1 MKKVLLGLL
10 FCNIMIFS
18 INTFAKGLEEK
29 NPDKIDFAHMDKQE
43 LHAYAEKRAQEIDD
57 YCTKK
62 CMNDKDQE
70 TTAGMAKNAYA
81 MNECMFDAVK
91 AEILKGF
98 NKEQQQEMLEVV
110 KQLRTYTYKFSEIY
124 FNANK
129 YCYGRCGTMAA
140 LFPIADEGIMMRDLL
155 ARLLFLNWHKGGY

>member
-1 MKKVLLGLL
+1 MKKVVLL
-10 FCNIMIFS
+10 FFS
-18 INTFAKGLEEK
+18 ILFLSTNIFAQEPEYKSSNE
-29 NPDKIDFAHMDKQE
+29 PDVTRMDTPE
-43 LHAYAEKRAQEIDD
+43 LRAYAEKKAQEMDD

-91 AEILKGF
+91 AEIIKGF
-98 NKEQQQEMLEVV
+98 NEEQQEMLEVV

-129 YCYGRCGTMAA
+129 YCYGRCGTMAS

>member
-1 MKKVLLGLL
+1 MKKVVLL
-10 FCNIMIFS
+10 FFYILCFSTNI
-18 INTFAKGLEEK
+18 FAQEPKYTSSDE
-29 NPDKIDFAHMDKQE
+29 PDVTHMDTTE
-43 LHAYAEKRAQEIDD
+43 LRAYAAKKAQEIDD
-57 YCTKK
+57 YCTQK
-62 CMNDKDQE
+62 CINDKDQE

-91 AEILKGF
+91 AEIIKGF
-98 NKEQQQEMLEVV
+98 NEEQQQKMLEAV

-129 YCYGRCGTMAA
+129 YCYGHCGTMAS

-155 ARLLFLNWHKGGY
+155 AKLLFLNWHKGGY

>member
-1 MKKVLLGLL
+1 MKKVVLIFFYILC
-10 FCNIMIFS
+10 FSTNI
-18 INTFAKGLEEK
+18 FAQEPKYTSSDE
-29 NPDKIDFAHMDKQE
+29 PDVTHMDTPE
-43 LHAYAEKRAQEIDD
+43 LRAYAAKKAQEIDD
-57 YCTKK
+57 YCTQK

-91 AEILKGF
+91 AEIIKGF
-98 NKEQQQEMLEVV
+98 NEEQQQEMLEAV

-129 YCYGRCGTMAA
+129 YWCKYKN
-140 LFPIADEGIMMRDLL
+140 I
-155 ARLLFLNWHKGGY
+155 K

>member
-1 MKKVLLGLL
+1 MKKVVLL
-10 FCNIMIFS
+10 FFSMLLLSTNI
-18 INTFAKGLEEK
+18 FAQEPEHKSSDELDVTRMDTLE
-29 NPDKIDFAHMDKQE
+29 
-43 LHAYAEKRAQEIDD
+43 LRAYAEKKAQEMDD

-62 CMNDKDQE
+62 YKNDKDQE

-91 AEILKGF
+91 AEIIKGF
-98 NKEQQQEMLEVV
+98 NEEQQQEMLEAV

-129 YCYGRCGTMAA
+129 YCYGRCGTMVA
-140 LFPIADEGIMMRDLL
+140 LFPIADEGMILRDLL
-155 ARLLFLNWHKGGY
+155 ARLLFLNWKKGGY

>member
-1 MKKVLLGLL
+1 MKKVFLL
-10 FCNIMIFS
+10 FFSMLLLSSNI
-18 INTFAKGLEEK
+18 FAQEPEYKSSDEL
-29 NPDKIDFAHMDKQE
+29 DVTQMDTPE
-43 LHAYAEKRAQEIDD
+43 LRAYAEKKAQEMDD

-91 AEILKGF
+91 AEIIKGF
-98 NKEQQQEMLEVV
+98 NEEQQQEMFEAV

-140 LFPIADEGIMMRDLL
+140 LFPIADEGMMMRDLL
-155 ARLLFLNWHKGGY
+155 ARLLFLNWKKGGY

>member
-1 MKKVLLGLL
+1 MKKVFLL
-10 FCNIMIFS
+10 FFSMLLLSSNI
-18 INTFAKGLEEK
+18 FAQEPEYKSSDEL
-29 NPDKIDFAHMDKQE
+29 DVTQMDTPE
-43 LHAYAEKRAQEIDD
+43 LRAYAEKKAQEMDD

-91 AEILKGF
+91 AEIIKGF
-98 NKEQQQEMLEVV
+98 NEEQQQEMLEAV
-110 KQLRTYTYKFSEIY
+110 KQLRTYTYTFSEIY

-140 LFPIADEGIMMRDLL
+140 LFPIADEGMMMRDLL
-155 ARLLFLNWHKGGY
+155 ARLLFLNWKKGGY

>member
-1 MKKVLLGLL
+1 MKKFVFIFALVWV
-10 FCNIMIFS
+10 FCFG
-18 INTFAKGLEEK
+18 TFAQEPANNSSSK
-29 NPDKIDFAHMDKQE
+29 PDITRMDTSE
-43 LHAYAEKRAQEIDD
+43 LRAYAEKKAQEIDD

-91 AEILKGF
+91 AEIIKGF
-98 NKEQQQEMLEVV
+98 NEEQQQEMFEAV

-140 LFPIADEGIMMRDLL
+140 LFPIADEGMMMRDLL
-155 ARLLFLNWHKGGY
+155 ARLLFLNWKKGGY

>member
-1 MKKVLLGLL
+1 MRKVVLLFLGMLCL
-10 FCNIMIFS
+10 S
-18 INTFAKGLEEK
+18 SNTFAQETEYKSSDK
-29 NPDKIDFAHMDKQE
+29 PDITHMDIPE
-43 LHAYAEKRAQEIDD
+43 LRAYAEKKAQEIDD

-91 AEILKGF
+91 AEIIKGF
-98 NKEQQQEMLEVV
+98 NEEQQQEMLEAV
-110 KQLRTYTYKFSEIY
+110 KQLRTYTNQFSYIY
-124 FNANK
+124 FNENK
-129 YCYGRCGTMAA
+129 YCYGHCGTMAS

-155 ARLLFLNWHKGGY
+155 AKLLFLNWHKGGY

>member
-1 MKKVLLGLL
+1 MKKVFLL
-10 FCNIMIFS
+10 FFSMLLLSTNI
-18 INTFAKGLEEK
+18 FAQEPEYKSSDEL
-29 NPDKIDFAHMDKQE
+29 DVTHMDTPE
-43 LHAYAEKRAQEIDD
+43 LRAYAEKKAQEMDD

-91 AEILKGF
+91 AEIIKGF
-98 NKEQQQEMLEVV
+98 NEEQQQEMLEAV

-140 LFPIADEGIMMRDLL
+140 LFPIADEGMMLRDLL
-155 ARLLFLNWHKGGY
+155 ARLLFLNWKKGGY